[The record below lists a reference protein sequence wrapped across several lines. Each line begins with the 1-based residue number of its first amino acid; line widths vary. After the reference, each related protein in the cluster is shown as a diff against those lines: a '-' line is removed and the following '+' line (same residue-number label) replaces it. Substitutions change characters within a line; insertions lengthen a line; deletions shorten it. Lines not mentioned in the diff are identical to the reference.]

1 MSEYLLYILI
11 FINLISLIYYKRR
24 EIRLILKPK
33 KIQEIEVEEVDEIFK
48 PILKKKLKMPKE
60 DAFVKNFCVPQ
71 TYNVEGMASDYES
84 WILSVLSKK
93 ADKIFEFGTCS
104 GKTTFLFGINS
115 KEDAKIYTITIDPNK
130 IDNVKH
136 QLDDNKT
143 AGRNIRNESVYEE
156 FMFSGH
162 EVEKKIEVIFKDSRD
177 LDIEKLKRQFDLI
190 FIDGGHTYSCVKN
203 DTEKALEMIRDN
215 GIILWHD
222 YASNKRSSKDVYKYL
237 EELSTK
243 IKIENIKNT
252 SLCYYRK
259 N

>member
-11 FINLISLIYYKRR
+11 FINLITLIYFKRR
-24 EIRLILKPK
+24 KIRLILKPQ
-33 KIQEIEVEEVDEIFK
+33 KIQEIDVENVDEIFK

-60 DAFVKNFCVPQ
+60 DVFVRNFCVPQ
-71 TYNVEGMASDYES
+71 TYNVEGIASDYES
-84 WILSVLSKK
+84 WILSALSKK

-104 GKTTFLFGINS
+104 GKTTFLFGMNS
-115 KEDAKIYTITIDPNK
+115 KENTKIYTITLDPNK
-130 IDNVKH
+130 IDTIRH
-136 QLDDNKT
+136 QLNDNKT
-143 AGRNIRNESVYEE
+143 AEKHILNESVYEE

-177 LDIEKLKRQFDLI
+177 LDIEKLKNQFDLI
-190 FIDGGHTYSCVKN
+190 FIDGGHTYSCIKN
-203 DTEKALEMIRDN
+203 DTEKALKMIKHN

-222 YASNKRSSKDVYKYL
+222 YASNKRSSRDVYKYL
-237 EELSTK
+237 EKTSLK

-252 SLCYYRK
+252 SLCYHRK